1 MFGMDIWKIQ
11 ISTQHWFSPTLER
24 SQNASE
30 SLYFN
35 TKYTTKFTQGS
46 ALHYKSS
53 PNAIKASISTQNE
66 PQSAP
71 QGFSIHLTTRQ
82 AELFTVIIIFLRGC
96 SLMLIG
102 DWRAQR

>member
-1 MFGMDIWKIQ
+1 MLPKVS
-11 ISTQHWFSPTLER
+11 ISTPSTPQ
-24 SQNASE
+24 
-30 SLYFN
+30 
-35 TKYTTKFTQGS
+35 KFTQGS

-53 PNAIKASISTQNE
+53 PNAIKASISAPKE
-66 PQSAP
+66 LRSAP
-71 QGFSIHLTTRQ
+71 QGHLTTGQ